1 MKHVILALFAA
12 LTLHTGFAQQKK
24 MPPAPDSTLPYLKNP
39 TLPAFNILLQDS
51 SSFYNTYNIPDG
63 KPTVMVLFSPDCEHC
78 QKFTAEL
85 LNKMDSLKGVNFVFF
100 TPMPLTELRK
110 FAGKLELAKYKN
122 ILAVGKDYL
131 YFSLPFYDV
140 KYVPVISVYNRKKR
154 FVKRYEGS
162 VKVHDLIVLTQG
174 L

>member
-1 MKHVILALFAA
+1 MKYALLLILAAF
-12 LTLHTGFAQQKK
+12 TLHTSFAQQKK
-24 MPPAPDSTLPYLKNP
+24 PAPAPDSTLPYLKYP
-39 TLPAFNILLQDS
+39 TLPAFNILLEDS
-51 SSFYNTYNIPDG
+51 STLYNTYDIPDD
-63 KPTVMVLFSPDCEHC
+63 KPTVLVLFSPDCEHC

-100 TPMPLTELRK
+100 TPMPLSELHK
-110 FAGKLELAKYKN
+110 FTGRLELSKYKN

-131 YFSLPFYDV
+131 YFSLSFYDV
-140 KYVPVISVYNRKKR
+140 KYVPVIAVYNRKKR

-162 VKVHDLIVLTQG
+162 VKVHDIIALTQG